1 MLVLLALAGGFVF
14 AVLCVYTRFPSQRAS
29 GQLYFYAAVC
39 AILLILLARLV
50 LVIGAGVLALIG
62 LTCWDAHGFVER
74 AWEIG
79 AGGLGASP
87 APTFFLA
94 FVLAPIAATI
104 VNWRANYVDVVANAR
119 ERYATR
125 LELFMDRMS
134 VETKL
139 IYIALKNGKVYV
151 GYVVDQPLPKPH
163 GEEES
168 KYLTLWPQKSGYMD
182 DSQIPQWTT
191 DYSSIYE
198 QIFADRSRSDE
209 EVVDFEIIIPMDE
222 ILVARAYD
230 QDLQRE
236 EFESREPK
244 S

>member
-1 MLVLLALAGGFVF
+1 LQSISAASAPLLVLLALAGGFVF
-14 AVLCVYTRFPSQRAS
+14 ERAP

-50 LVIGAGVLALIG
+50 LVIGTGVLALIG
-62 LTCWDAHGFVER
+62 LTCWDALAFVER
-74 AWEIG
+74 VWEIG
-79 AGGLGASP
+79 AEGLAASP

-94 FVLAPIAATI
+94 FVLAPIAETI
-104 VNWRANYVDVVANAR
+104 INRRANYVDVVANAR

-125 LELFMDRMS
+125 LELFIDTMS
-134 VETKL
+134 VEAKL

-151 GYVVDQPLPKPH
+151 GYVFDQPLPKPH
-163 GEEES
+163 SEEES

-198 QIFADRSRSDE
+198 QIFADRSRSDDE
-209 EVVDFEIIIPMDE
+209 ALDFEIIIPMDE
-222 ILVARAYD
+222 ILVARAYNL
-230 QDLQRE
+230 DLQRE

-244 S
+244 P

>member
-1 MLVLLALAGGFVF
+1 MQSISAASAPLLVLLALAGGFVF
-14 AVLCVYTRFPSQRAS
+14 ERAP

-50 LVIGAGVLALIG
+50 LVIGTGVLALIG
-62 LTCWDAHGFVER
+62 LTCWDALAFVER
-74 AWEIG
+74 VWEIG
-79 AGGLGASP
+79 AEGLAASP

-94 FVLAPIAATI
+94 FVLAPIAETI
-104 VNWRANYVDVVANAR
+104 INRRANYVDVVANAR

-125 LELFMDRMS
+125 LELFIDTMS
-134 VETKL
+134 VEAKL

-151 GYVVDQPLPKPH
+151 GYVFDQPLPKPH
-163 GEEES
+163 SEEES

-198 QIFADRSRSDE
+198 QIFADRSRSDDE
-209 EVVDFEIIIPMDE
+209 ALDFEIIIPMDE
-222 ILVARAYD
+222 ILVARAYNL
-230 QDLQRE
+230 DLQRE

-244 S
+244 P

>member
-1 MLVLLALAGGFVF
+1 MQSISAASAPLLVLLALAGGFVF
-14 AVLCVYTRFPSQRAS
+14 ERAP

-50 LVIGAGVLALIG
+50 LVIGTGGLALIG
-62 LTCWDAHGFVER
+62 LTCWDALAFVER
-74 AWEIG
+74 VWEIG
-79 AGGLGASP
+79 AEGLAASP

-94 FVLAPIAATI
+94 FVLAPIAETI
-104 VNWRANYVDVVANAR
+104 INRRANYVDVVANAR

-125 LELFMDRMS
+125 LELFIDTMS
-134 VETKL
+134 VEAKL

-151 GYVVDQPLPKPH
+151 GYVFDQPLPKPH
-163 GEEES
+163 SEEES

-198 QIFADRSRSDE
+198 QIFADRSRSDDE
-209 EVVDFEIIIPMDE
+209 ALDFEIIIPMDE
-222 ILVARAYD
+222 ILVARAYNL
-230 QDLQRE
+230 DLQRE

-244 S
+244 P

>member
-1 MLVLLALAGGFVF
+1 LQSISAASAPLLVLLALAGGFVF
-14 AVLCVYTRFPSQRAS
+14 ERAP

-50 LVIGAGVLALIG
+50 LVIGTGGLALIG
-62 LTCWDAHGFVER
+62 LTCWDALAFVER
-74 AWEIG
+74 VWEIG
-79 AGGLGASP
+79 AEGLAASP

-94 FVLAPIAATI
+94 FVLAPIAETI
-104 VNWRANYVDVVANAR
+104 INRRANYVDVVANAR

-125 LELFMDRMS
+125 LELFIDTMS
-134 VETKL
+134 VEAKL

-151 GYVVDQPLPKPH
+151 GYVFDQPLPKPH
-163 GEEES
+163 SEEES

-198 QIFADRSRSDE
+198 QIFADRSRSDDE
-209 EVVDFEIIIPMDE
+209 ALDFEIIIPMDE
-222 ILVARAYD
+222 ILVARAYNL
-230 QDLQRE
+230 DLQRE

-244 S
+244 P